1 MASANGELEKQ
12 LVEAGNVLLQP
23 PSSVDELFYL
33 LDVSPYCF
41 LGFDFLLREI

>member
-1 MASANGELEKQ
+1 MASANVELEKQ
-12 LVEAGNVLLQP
+12 LVEAGNGLLQP

-41 LGFDFLLREI
+41 LGFDLSSR